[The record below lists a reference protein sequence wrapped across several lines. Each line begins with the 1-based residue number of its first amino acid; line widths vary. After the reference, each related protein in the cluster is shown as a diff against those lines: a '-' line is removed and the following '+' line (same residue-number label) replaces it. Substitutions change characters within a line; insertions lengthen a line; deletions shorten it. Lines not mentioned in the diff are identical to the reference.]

1 MMERLTFKTD
11 FGDYGS
17 NKDFDNVYDE
27 LQALRNRLGKY
38 EDTGFEP
45 EEIDIPA
52 VECRLDFIE
61 NAEKFEIPPE
71 IEVKIPSYFI
81 AAFAGELLSVFGR
94 DVVLIDSDGD
104 YNVWWYTG
112 TGGWRDAF
120 FAACKKLKLDWLNE
134 YRESLEWYDSDCF
147 DGIICERVC
156 DFLNGN
162 VVPSSAYENYIVESE
177 KEHED
182 QN

>member
-1 MMERLTFKTD
+1 MKRLTRKTSM
-11 FGDYGS
+11 GDYGG
-17 NKDFDNVYDE
+17 NGGFENVHDE

-38 EDTGFEP
+38 EDAGLEP
-45 EEIDIPA
+45 EEIEVPT
-52 VECRLDFIE
+52 VENSYDFIE
-61 NAEKFEIPPE
+61 KAEKFEIPPE
-71 IEVKIPSYFI
+71 IEVKIPSFFI

-94 DVVLIDSDGD
+94 DVAMIDSDGD

-147 DGIICERVC
+147 DEIICERVC

-162 VVPSSAYENYIVESE
+162 AVPYNSYCNYINERE
-177 KEHED
+177 KEHEG